1 MDVYINGRF
10 LTQKTTGVQR
20 VAEEILKNL
29 DKYIGEHNIKARFII
44 LTPKN
49 AIKNL
54 NLKNIEVQKTNFLKG
69 HLWEQVVLPW
79 MTKKSFLI
87 NFCNTGP
94 LLKKNQSVFIHD
106 AAIQSA
112 PEGFSKKFIYWYK
125 IMYKLLGSNARNIV
139 TVSNFS
145 KKELVNYY
153 PEMKNK
159 ISVVYNGANH
169 VLDIKHDNTILKKH
183 DLVNKDFILAVS
195 SANPN
200 KNFKVIMDAISKMK
214 DFQGEVIIAGGKQ
227 SNVFSDTS
235 LEFNAKCKWVGYVS
249 DEELVSLYKHAKV
262 FVFPSVYE
270 GFGLPPLEAMSLGCP
285 VISSNKASM
294 PEVLKKHVIYFDANN
309 SDELIEKINL
319 IFSKQQLV
327 EGLRREGQAYAQTFT
342 WEKAANQLV
351 NIVQREI
358 NIKEN

>member
-1 MDVYINGRF
+1 MNVYINGRF

-29 DKYIGEHNIKARFII
+29 DTYLGENDIKTKFII
-44 LTPKN
+44 LTPGN
-49 AIKNL
+49 VIKKL
-54 NLKNIEVQKTNFLKG
+54 NLKNIEIQKINFLKG
-69 HLWEQVVLPW
+69 HLWEQVVLPFV
-79 MTKKSFLI
+79 TKRGFLI

-94 LLKKNQSVFIHD
+94 LFKKNQSVFIHD

-125 IMYKLLGSNARNIV
+125 IVYKLLGRNARNII

-145 KKELVNYY
+145 KKELIDYY
-153 PEMKNK
+153 PEMEDK

-169 VLDIKHDNTILKKH
+169 VLNIKCDNEILRKH
-183 DLVNKDFILAVS
+183 NLVDKNFILAVS

-200 KNFKVIMDAISKMK
+200 KNFKVIMDAISKMEG
-214 DFQGEVIIAGGKQ
+214 FRGEVIIAGGKQ
-227 SNVFSDTS
+227 SNVFSHNT
-235 LEFNAKCKWVGYVS
+235 LEFNGKCKWVGYVS

-262 FVFPSVYE
+262 FVFPSIYE

-294 PEVLKKHVIYFDANN
+294 PEVLKDYAIYFDATNPE
-309 SDELIEKINL
+309 ELIEKINL
-319 IFSKQQLV
+319 IFSKQTLV
-327 EGLRREGQAYAQTFT
+327 EGLRSEGEAYAQTFT

-351 NIVQREI
+351 GIVQREI